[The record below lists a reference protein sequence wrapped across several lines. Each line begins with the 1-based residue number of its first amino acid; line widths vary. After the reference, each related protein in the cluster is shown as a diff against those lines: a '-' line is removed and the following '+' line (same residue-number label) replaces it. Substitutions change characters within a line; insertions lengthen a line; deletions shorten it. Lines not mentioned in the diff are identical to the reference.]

1 MNIKNSVCDLI
12 GNTPLLCPSRF
23 ARAEGADARLLVKLE
38 YLNPGGSVKD
48 RTALAMIRRAERE
61 GTLINGGTVIE
72 PTSGNTGIA
81 LAALAAALGFSLVV
95 TMPDTMSVERRRM
108 IECYGARVVLTD
120 GALGMKGAAEMAEEL
135 RAQIPDAVTL
145 GQFDDPANPDIHYR
159 TTGPELWRDC
169 DGEIDALV
177 AGVGTGGTLCGAG
190 RFLKEQKPT
199 VRVFAVEPAASPVLS
214 GGARGAHGIQGIGAG
229 FVPAVFDRSV
239 CDGVLCVTDGDAKE
253 YAKRFAR
260 TEGISVGISSGAAL
274 AAATALARD
283 YPKDKT
289 IAVILADSG
298 DRYLS

>member
-108 IECYGARVVLTD
+108 
-120 GALGMKGAAEMAEEL
+120 
-135 RAQIPDAVTL
+135 
-145 GQFDDPANPDIHYR
+145 
-159 TTGPELWRDC
+159 
-169 DGEIDALV
+169 
-177 AGVGTGGTLCGAG
+177 
-190 RFLKEQKPT
+190 
-199 VRVFAVEPAASPVLS
+199 S
-214 GGARGAHGIQGIGAG
+214 
-229 FVPAVFDRSV
+229 
-239 CDGVLCVTDGDAKE
+239 
-253 YAKRFAR
+253 
-260 TEGISVGISSGAAL
+260 
-274 AAATALARD
+274 
-283 YPKDKT
+283 
-289 IAVILADSG
+289 
-298 DRYLS
+298 